1 MTAVSNVIATVF
13 IVVVNK
19 WEWDGV
25 CVGGKGFAQTKINK
39 LAEKE

>member
-19 WEWDGV
+19 WEWGGV
-25 CVGGKGFAQTKINK
+25 CVGVKGFAQTKINK